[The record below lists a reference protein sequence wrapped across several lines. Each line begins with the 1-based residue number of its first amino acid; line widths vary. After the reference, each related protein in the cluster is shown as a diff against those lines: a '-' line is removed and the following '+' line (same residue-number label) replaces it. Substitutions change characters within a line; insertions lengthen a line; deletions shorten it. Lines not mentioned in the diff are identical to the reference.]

1 MKNPNH
7 KTAIQKDKIFH
18 STFSYLVYTRE
29 VSTEIML
36 KSKYMPHTL
45 DASIKKVSR
54 KAMSE
59 YMGET

>member
-1 MKNPNH
+1 
-7 KTAIQKDKIFH
+7 
-18 STFSYLVYTRE
+18 
-29 VSTEIML
+29 ML

-59 YMGET
+59 YMGETEVH